1 MFKLDKRKY
10 LLDFME
16 KHPNLNKI
24 EQQLIVDTSEN
35 INNPKVVQER
45 EIVKLINSLRKL
57 SLENHLSDDGR
68 ILLKKLNRS
77 DWLEGLIYNMNLFGN

>member
-16 KHPNLNKI
+16 KHSNLNKI

>member
-1 MFKLDKRKY
+1 
-10 LLDFME
+10 ME

>member
-45 EIVKLINSLRKL
+45 EIVKLINSLKKL
-57 SLENHLSDDGR
+57 SLEHHLSDDGR

-77 DWLEGLIYNMNLFGN
+77 DWIEGLIYNMNL